1 MVRIL
6 VLDDVPDIR
15 ASLRIG
21 LEHAGYDVC
30 EAADGVEGLK
40 LLSAVPADVVIVD
53 IFMPRKCGIET
64 IQAIRRAF
72 PQTRIIAMSGGADEE
87 GVDLLPLAKRVG
99 ASAIVKKPFRP
110 EELLEAIQETLAV
123 ERPVVF
129 SKYRLTRR
137 LGSGSMGDV
146 FKAEHVD
153 LGRTV
158 AIKVMKPELLSSP
171 DAVGRFHREIQ
182 VAAALRHPNIVSVFD
197 AGCHDGRYFLVMEY
211 VDGRDLD
218 RWVRASGPL
227 PIDLASDF
235 VRQAATGLQ
244 HAYERGV
251 VHRDIKPS
259 NLLVTR
265 RTVHD
270 PFQVKI
276 LDMGLA
282 RFAERRDTETELTR
296 AGQML
301 GTPDY
306 MAPEQAMHADRVTI
320 SADIFSLGCTYYRLL
335 TGQTPYKGESVI
347 EKIMARTNY
356 PAPRVRETRQ
366 DVSPRLDAVVARM
379 MSRRPEDRF
388 ATPADVID
396 AIDCAADRSRI
407 PVVA

>member
-1 MVRIL
+1 MVRIM

-15 ASLRIG
+15 TSLRLG
-21 LEHAGYDVC
+21 LQHAGYEVC
-30 EAADGVEGLK
+30 EAADGEEGLA
-40 LLSAVPADVVIVD
+40 LLAVRPVDVVIVD
-53 IFMPRKCGIET
+53 IFMPRKCGLET
-64 IQAIRRAF
+64 IQTIRREF
-72 PQTRIIAMSGGADEE
+72 PRTRIIAMSGGADEE
-87 GVDLLPLAKRVG
+87 GVDLLPLARRIG
-99 ASAIVKKPFRP
+99 ASAFVKKPFRP

-158 AIKVMKPELLSSP
+158 AIKVMKPELLASP

-197 AGCHDGRYFLVMEY
+197 AGCFEGRYFLVMEY
-211 VDGRDLD
+211 VEGRDLD

-227 PIDLASDF
+227 AVNQASDF

-244 HAYERGV
+244 HAHERGV

-265 RTVHD
+265 RSELE
-270 PFQVKI
+270 PYQVKI

-282 RFAERRDTETELTR
+282 RFADPKETESELTR

-320 SADIFSLGCTYYRLL
+320 RADIFSLGCTFYRLL
-335 TGQTPYKGESVI
+335 TGETPYHGDSVI
-347 EKIMARTNY
+347 EKIMARTNHA
-356 PAPRVRETRQ
+356 APRVRSLRPE
-366 DVSPRLDAVVARM
+366 VSTRLDSVVARM
-379 MSRRPEDRF
+379 MARRPEHRF
-388 ATPADVID
+388 ATPAAVID
-396 AIDCAADRSRI
+396 AIDRINERSAV